1 MDLHWTGRG
10 HSQPQNSTTILMA
23 ELSFTKEELEEIDRI
38 RAKFPTDKAAT
49 LQVLWVA
56 QRKYGHVKP
65 EVQALVADTLDLPRS
80 HVHGVASFYTQYYK
94 EEMGKFVL
102 DVCTCLSCQLCGG
115 YDILHHIEDKLG
127 IKAGETTGDG
137 MFSVQEVEC
146 LGACGYAPMVQ
157 ITNGVYANNLTEE
170 KVDQLL
176 ENLRQGKMP
185 EFESMVMRQNEK
197 RKKALSE

>member
-1 MDLHWTGRG
+1 
-10 HSQPQNSTTILMA
+10 MA
-23 ELSFTKEELEEIDRI
+23 EQKLKFTEEELKEIEQI
-38 RAKFPTDKAAT
+38 KAQFPTNKAAT
-49 LQVLWVA
+49 LRVLWVA
-56 QRKYGHVKP
+56 QRKFGHVEP
-65 EVQALVADTLDLPRS
+65 DVQELVAETLDLPYA
-80 HVHGVASFYTQYYK
+80 HIHGVASFYTQYYK

-115 YDILHHIEDKLG
+115 YDVLHQIEDHLG
-127 IKAGETTGDG
+127 IKAGETTDDG

-176 ENLRQGKMP
+176 ENLKNGKIP
-185 EFESMVMRQNEK
+185 EFESMIMRQNEK
-197 RKKALSE
+197 RIKATTE